1 MAYLDIVCSS
11 TMQAW
16 GRHEDFE
23 WSRKSGTFP
32 EKSSVVGLI
41 GRAMGIDRDDAEG
54 QAWLWEQLQDVTVV
68 QDTHSVPMTDD
79 TVVYIGD
86 YLDQGWTEG
95 FPAAGGGIRKDTKH
109 QKVRSI
115 RMWKGFVTDRISDP
129 LVLRIGGTREFL
141 ERVYDA
147 LLHPVYPPYLGRY
160 CCIPARCLVTEKGVY
175 DAVSV

>member
-1 MAYLDIVCSS
+1 MMAYLDLVCSS

-23 WSRKSGTFP
+23 WSRKSGTTP
-32 EKSSVVGLI
+32 EKSSVVVFI

-54 QAWLWEQLQDVTVV
+54 QEWLCGQLQDVTIV
-68 QDTHSVPMTDD
+68 QDNHSTPMTDD
-79 TVVYIGD
+79 TVAYIGD
-86 YLDQGWTEG
+86 YLDQGWTDG
-95 FPAAGGGIRKDTKH
+95 FHAAGGGIRVGD
-109 QKVRSI
+109 VRGI
-115 RMWKGFVTDRISDP
+115 RMWKGFVTDRISSP
-129 LVLRIGGTREFL
+129 LILRISGKHEFL

-175 DAVSV
+175 DVVSV

>member
-1 MAYLDIVCSS
+1 MAYLDLVCSS

-32 EKSSVVGLI
+32 EKSSMVGLI
-41 GRAMGIDRDDAEG
+41 GRAIGIDRDDAEK
-54 QAWLWEQLQDVTVV
+54 QKWLLEQIQDVTVL
-68 QDTHSVPMTDD
+68 QDTRNVLMTDD
-79 TVVYIGD
+79 TVAYIGD
-86 YLDQGWTEG
+86 YLDQGWTAG
-95 FPAAGGGIRKDTKH
+95 FLAAGGGIRVGN
-109 QKVRSI
+109 VRGI
-115 RMWKGFVTDRISDP
+115 RMWKGFVTDRISSP
-129 LVLRIGGTREFL
+129 MVLRISGKREFL

-175 DAVSV
+175 DVVSV